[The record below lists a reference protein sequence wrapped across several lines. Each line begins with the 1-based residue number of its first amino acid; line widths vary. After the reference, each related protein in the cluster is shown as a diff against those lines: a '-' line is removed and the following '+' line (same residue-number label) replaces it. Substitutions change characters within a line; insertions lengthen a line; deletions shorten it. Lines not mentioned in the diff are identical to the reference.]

1 MFCLY
6 LVSGIFAVGKT
17 KQKKKTKKVLG
28 EFIETRLNNDY
39 LSQFK
44 LCPRFEHHII

>member
-6 LVSGIFAVGKT
+6 LVSVIFAVRKKT
-17 KQKKKTKKVLG
+17 KQNNTKKVLG